1 MNLETDSRYERVMKF
16 EDEMTKSISL
26 KGIGDVYI
34 VGGSSLSEYSVLS
47 GVDSDVLVIY

>member
-16 EDEMTKSISL
+16 ENEMTKSISL

-34 VGGSSLSEYSVLS
+34 IGGSSLSE
-47 GVDSDVLVIY
+47 